1 MNPTSR
7 LRDTRRIK
15 GWSARGTAAVAV
27 FLAALLALWLGVPSV
42 SNAQSA
48 ATVSVELSPGRAVPA
63 NTAIDVTVSVSNLE
77 ADSPVT
83 FRADV
88 QRYGTDKDECEG
100 SGIGADTQY
109 TAHNGDFVV
118 SATISAQ
125 CPVGGPYVLKINLVR
140 RGATPSDPEV
150 QLASSSTT
158 FVVSRYLV
166 AGVTPGPPPRPKPD
180 AWLDPD
186 PRSLDMRVHGEWQR
200 IIVRSDVLLS
210 MFGHAYVYIN
220 AAQPGQFASHAQP
233 YSATEPPS
241 VDPAQACAAQQDDT
255 SGWRR
260 AIDQSLWIVACKP
273 GSAVFILTDEFEPG
287 ALYRYEFT
295 VAEADDTPAGD
306 DGDDDDDGG
315 GSGGDDGGNGDETNT
330 VTVDPATSEWGV
342 LPDYKLLASGNSTAR
357 AIWSDGVTMWVTN
370 LDGYVYAYSL
380 ADMTRDA
387 SKDISAPGSAGN
399 HHANGVWSDGAIMWV
414 SDDNDDQIY
423 AYDLHTGARVAGRD
437 IDSLDSAHNNHPKGL
452 WSDGVTMWVADHSDD
467 MIYAYD
473 LHTGARRYSQDITG
487 LGSAGNGRAAALWSD
502 GTVMWVSDDHDAKI
516 YAYGLHTGDRKADLD
531 LDGLLAAG
539 NDSPKGIWSNGSIM
553 WVADNSDGRIYAY
566 NMPEL
571 TAEPVASTVPPSHD
585 GSGNDNGGDDGN
597 DDPALTAEFVAST
610 VPHAHDGSREF
621 TVRAQFSEPIAVS
634 YRRLRDDLLEVTN
647 GSALKFK
654 RVDGRNDLWEIHVK
668 PSGTGDVTLLLR
680 AATECATSSDGQAR
694 SQTQVCTAAGLALS
708 HDLTLTVPQQ
718 VPS

>member
-1 MNPTSR
+1 M
-7 LRDTRRIK
+7 
-15 GWSARGTAAVAV
+15 AV

-88 QRYGTDKDECEG
+88 KRYGADKDECEG
-100 SGIGADTQY
+100 SGIGADTQH
-109 TAHNGDFVV
+109 TAHNGDVVV

-140 RGATPSDPEV
+140 PGATPSDPEV

-166 AGVTPGPPPRPKPD
+166 AGVTPGPPPQPKPD

-210 MFGHAYVYIN
+210 MFGHAYVYVN

-241 VDPAQACAAQQDDT
+241 VDPARACAAQQDDT

-273 GSAVFILTDEFEPG
+273 GSAVFVLTDEFEPG

-306 DGDDDDDGG
+306 DGNDGGDGGDDSDGDDGDDGG

-330 VTVDPATSEWGV
+330 VTVDSATSEWGV

-370 LDGYVYAYSL
+370 LGGYVYAYSL
-380 ADMTRDA
+380 AEMTRDA
-387 SKDISAPGSAGN
+387 SKDTSALGSAGN
-399 HHANGVWSDGAIMWV
+399 HHANGVWSDGTIMWV
-414 SDDNDDQIY
+414 SDDHDAKIY
-423 AYDLHTGARVAGRD
+423 AYDLHTGARVTDRD

-473 LHTGARRYSQDITG
+473 LHTGARRSSQDITG

-571 TAEPVASTVPPSHD
+571 TAEPVASTIPPSHD
-585 GSGNDNGGDDGN
+585 GSGNGNGGDNGDDGNDDN

-621 TVRAQFSEPIAVS
+621 TVRVQFSEPIAVS

-694 SQTQVCTAAGLALS
+694 SQTQVCTAAGMALS

-718 VPS
+718 IPS

>member
-1 MNPTSR
+1 M
-7 LRDTRRIK
+7 
-15 GWSARGTAAVAV
+15 AV

-42 SNAQSA
+42 SNAHSA

-63 NTAIDVTVSVSNLE
+63 NTAIDVAVSVSNLE
-77 ADSPVT
+77 ADSSVT

-88 QRYGTDKDECEG
+88 QRYGADKDECEG
-100 SGIGADTQY
+100 SGIGADTQH
-109 TAHNGDFVV
+109 TAHNGDVVV

-140 RGATPSDPEV
+140 PGATPSDSEV
-150 QLASSSTT
+150 QLASSRTT

-166 AGVTPGPPPRPKPD
+166 AGVTPGPPPQPKLD

-200 IIVRSDVLLS
+200 IFVRSDVLLS
-210 MFGHAYVYIN
+210 MFGHAYVYVN

-241 VDPAQACAAQQDDT
+241 VDPAQACAGQQDDT

-273 GSAVFILTDEFEPG
+273 GSAVFVLTDEFEPG

-295 VAEADDTPAGD
+295 VAEADDTHA
-306 DGDDDDDGG
+306 DDDGND
-315 GSGGDDGGNGDETNT
+315 SDSSDDETHT
-330 VTVDPATSEWGV
+330 VTVDRAASEWGV
-342 LPDYKLLASGNSTAR
+342 LPDDRLLASGNSTAR

-370 LDGYVYAYSL
+370 LGGYVYAYSL

-387 SKDISAPGSAGN
+387 SKDISALGSAGN

-423 AYDLHTGARVAGRD
+423 AYDLHTGARVTGRD

-467 MIYAYD
+467 VIYAYD
-473 LHTGARRYSQDITG
+473 LHTGARRSSQDITG
-487 LGSAGNGRAAALWSD
+487 LGSAGNDRAAALWSD

-539 NDSPKGIWSNGSIM
+539 NDSPKGIWSNGSTM
-553 WVADNSDGRIYAY
+553 WVADNTDARIYAY

-571 TAEPVASTVPPSHD
+571 SAEPVASTIPPSHD
-585 GSGNDNGGDDGN
+585 GSDDGSGGDDGDGGN
-597 DDPALTAEFVAST
+597 DDPTLTAEFVAST

-621 TVRAQFSEPIAVS
+621 TVRVQFSEPIAVS
-634 YRRLRDDLLEVTN
+634 YRTLRDDLLDVTN
-647 GSALKFK
+647 GTALKFK
-654 RVDGRNDLWEIHVK
+654 RVDGRSDLWEIHVK

-680 AATECATSSDGQAR
+680 AATECATPSDGPAR
-694 SQTQVCTAAGLALS
+694 SQTQVCTAAGMALS
-708 HDLTLTVPQQ
+708 QDLTLTVPSR